1 MTTVATRRKPADDH
15 DPALMGIQEVAKE
28 LGVTMRALRF
38 YEDKGLIAPQRVG
51 TTRIYGRREVA
62 RVRLVLRGRRLG
74 FTVREIKEFLDL
86 YDADPEHVEQM
97 RRFTLRV
104 RQRLDEMEHRKAALE
119 ETIEELRQLEREALA
134 NLAKATSGPR
144 PA

>member
-1 MTTVATRRKPADDH
+1 MTAAARRRTSADDP
-15 DPALMGIQEVAKE
+15 DGGLMGIQEVAKE

-104 RQRLDEMEHRKAALE
+104 RQRIEEMEQRKRALE
-119 ETIEELRQLEREALA
+119 ETIEELRGAIDPDR
-134 NLAKATSGPR
+134 SGPPQPR
-144 PA
+144 CRGA

>member
-1 MTTVATRRKPADDH
+1 MKAERSPADDH
-15 DPALMGIQEVAKE
+15 ATLKGIQAVDKE

-51 TTRIYGRREVA
+51 TTRIYGKREMA

-74 FTVREIKEFLDL
+74 FSVREIKEFLDL
-86 YDADPEHVEQM
+86 YDVDPAHMEQM
-97 RRFTLRV
+97 RRFVRRV
-104 RQRLDEMEHRKAALE
+104 RERLTELEQRKAALD
-119 ETIEELRQLEREALA
+119 ETIAELRKLESEALETLA
-134 NLAKATSGPR
+134 NADKA

>member
-1 MTTVATRRKPADDH
+1 MTATVRRRKPADDH
-15 DPALMGIQEVAKE
+15 DAGLMGIQEVAKE

-104 RQRLDEMEHRKAALE
+104 RQRIEEMEQRKRALE
-119 ETIEELRQLEREALA
+119 ETIEELRALEKEALT
-134 NLAKATSGPR
+134 NLSRASQAAQPG
-144 PA
+144 

>member
-1 MTTVATRRKPADDH
+1 MTARPRRLADPTD
-15 DPALMGIQEVAKE
+15 DAGLKGIQEVARE

-62 RVRLVLRGRRLG
+62 RVQLVLRGRRLG
-74 FTVREIKEFLDL
+74 FTVREIKQFLDL

-97 RRFTLRV
+97 RLFITRV
-104 RQRLDEMEHRKAALE
+104 RARLDELEQRKQG
-119 ETIEELRQLEREALA
+119 IEQAIAELRQLERETVEKVARA
-134 NLAKATSGPR
+134 GRA
-144 PA
+144 

>member
-1 MTTVATRRKPADDH
+1 
-15 DPALMGIQEVAKE
+15 MGIQEVAKE

-104 RQRLDEMEHRKAALE
+104 RQRIEEMEQRKKALE
-119 ETIEELRQLEREALA
+119 ETIEELRALEKEALS
-134 NLAKATSGPR
+134 NLNRASQGAPTP
-144 PA
+144 

>member
-1 MTTVATRRKPADDH
+1 MTTASRREAADDQ
-15 DPALMGIQEVAKE
+15 DVGLKGIQEVARE

-38 YEDKGLIAPQRVG
+38 YEDKGLIGPQRVG

-97 RRFTLRV
+97 RRFTKRV
-104 RQRLDEMEHRKAALE
+104 HERIEELEHRKAAIE
-119 ETIEELRQLEREALA
+119 QTIEELRQLEREAVA
-134 NLAKATSGPR
+134 NLARAGRGPG

>member
-1 MTTVATRRKPADDH
+1 VTTTTRSKQVEDRQ
-15 DPALMGIQEVAKE
+15 ALQGIQEVAKE

-51 TTRIYGRREVA
+51 TTRIYGKREVA
-62 RVRLVLRGRRLG
+62 RIRLVLRGRRLG

-97 RRFTLRV
+97 RRFSLRV
-104 RQRLDEMEHRKAALE
+104 RERLDELEHRKAALE
-119 ETIEELRQLEREALA
+119 ETIGELRELERETRE
-134 NLAKATSGPR
+134 NLARANKAAES
-144 PA
+144 A

>member
-1 MTTVATRRKPADDH
+1 MTATTRSRPVEDNQ
-15 DPALMGIQEVAKE
+15 ALQGIQEVAKE

-51 TTRIYGRREVA
+51 TTRIYGKREVA
-62 RVRLVLRGRRLG
+62 RIRLVVRGRRLG

-97 RRFTLRV
+97 RRFSLLV
-104 RQRLDEMEHRKAALE
+104 RERLDELEHRKAALE
-119 ETIEELRQLEREALA
+119 ETIGELRELERETRE
-134 NLAKATSGPR
+134 NLARASN
-144 PA
+144 AAESA

>member
-1 MTTVATRRKPADDH
+1 MARRKSADDK
-15 DPALMGIQEVAKE
+15 DAGLKGIQEVAKE

-38 YEDKGLIAPQRVG
+38 YEDKGLIGPLRVG

-62 RVRLVLRGRRLG
+62 RIQLVLRGRRLG

-97 RRFTLRV
+97 RRFTIRV
-104 RQRLDEMEHRKAALE
+104 RKRIDELELRKAE
-119 ETIEELRQLEREALA
+119 IEQTISELFALEREALS
-134 NLAKATSGPR
+134 NLQRVSSPEAGK
-144 PA
+144 

>member
-1 MTTVATRRKPADDH
+1 MTMARRKSADDK
-15 DPALMGIQEVAKE
+15 DAGLKGIQEVAKE

-38 YEDKGLIAPQRVG
+38 YEDKGLIGPLRVG

-62 RVRLVLRGRRLG
+62 RIQLVLRGRRLG

-97 RRFTLRV
+97 RRFTIRV
-104 RQRLDEMEHRKAALE
+104 RKRIDELELRKAE
-119 ETIEELRQLEREALA
+119 IEQTISELFALEREALS
-134 NLAKATSGPR
+134 NLQRVSSPEAGK
-144 PA
+144 